1 MLSLSFFLLPGG
13 GAIFYDL
20 TTYLMYMSQEHRSV
34 YLLVIHKR
42 YSRQSESERDRA
54 RKTNT
59 ERKRERERKREK
71 AGVRKRD

>member
-1 MLSLSFFLLPGG
+1 
-13 GAIFYDL
+13 
-20 TTYLMYMSQEHRSV
+20 MYMSQEHRSV